1 MKNWS
6 LGYQLLRYYV
16 RFALWL
22 SHKRII
28 VTGRKQI
35 PLGKPIIFAANHQN
49 ALMDSLAIV
58 CTNPSQSVWLARAD
72 IFKSKIAR
80 PVLKFLKMAPVYRIR
95 DGKDNLA
102 NNEQIFASVTKLLE
116 NNDTTSLFP
125 EAAHSGQ
132 RQMLS
137 HKKAIPRISLEA
149 ENKNNF
155 QLRLQ
160 IVPVGIYYSHYWAF
174 NRTVIVQYGEPIEVD
189 KYQTDYLNN
198 PQKAML
204 TLRDEI
210 HDRLVPLTM
219 QINSIPLYHDYE
231 NMRQLA
237 GKSYSKTRQFSKNP
251 TLQLF
256 HAENA
261 LIKKLENQESSQPEA
276 FARLIDQ
283 TRQYFLELE
292 GKSLTDPFIR
302 TASKAN
308 WAGFL
313 MHFCM
318 TILTLPIFI
327 AGFLFNALPFYV
339 PRNLLK
345 KKIKDLAF
353 TATFNFGSGLVIYPV
368 VYLIEAGIV
377 LAISKSWII
386 AISVLILMPF
396 VGKITYKLLE
406 FYTCVLHE
414 IRFLA
419 GNKSFRNTIQKLIKQ
434 RAELIESIIQ

>member
-6 LGYQLLRYYV
+6 LGYDLLRYYV

-22 SHKRII
+22 SHKRIV

-35 PLGKPIIFAANHQN
+35 PHGKPIIFAANHQN

-80 PVLKFLKMAPVYRIR
+80 PFLKFMKMAPVYRIR

-102 NNEQIFASVTKLLE
+102 NNEAIFASVTRLLE
-116 NNDTTSLFP
+116 NNDTTALFP
-125 EAAHSGQ
+125 EAAHSGR
-132 RQMLS
+132 RQMLP
-137 HKKAIPRISLEA
+137 HKKAIPRIALEA
-149 ENKNNF
+149 ENKNSF
-155 QLRLQ
+155 KLHLQ
-160 IVPVGIYYSHYWAF
+160 IVPVGIFYSHYCAF
-174 NRTVIVQYGEPIEVD
+174 NRTVIVQYGEPIEID
-189 KYQTDYLNN
+189 NYKEDYLSN

-204 TLRDEI
+204 TLRNEI
-210 HDRLVPLTM
+210 HDRLAPLTM
-219 QINSIPLYHDYE
+219 QINSVLLYHDYE
-231 NMRQLA
+231 NMRQVA
-237 GKSYSKTRQFSKNP
+237 GKSYSKTRKFSKNR

-256 HAENA
+256 HAEND
-261 LIKKLENQESSQPEA
+261 LIKKLENLEADQADA
-276 FARLIDQ
+276 FAKLIDQ
-283 TRQYFLELE
+283 TRQYFSALES
-292 GKSLTDPFIR
+292 KSLTDQFIR

-327 AGFLFNALPFYV
+327 AGFLFNALPFYI
-339 PRNLLK
+339 PRKLLK

-353 TATFNFGSGLVIYPV
+353 TATFNFGSGLIIYPV
-368 VYLIEAGIV
+368 VYMIEAGIV
-377 LAISKSWII
+377 LAISKSWIF
-386 AISVLILMPF
+386 AILALILMPF
-396 VGKITYKLLE
+396 VGKAAYKLLE
-406 FYTCVLHE
+406 FYTCILHE